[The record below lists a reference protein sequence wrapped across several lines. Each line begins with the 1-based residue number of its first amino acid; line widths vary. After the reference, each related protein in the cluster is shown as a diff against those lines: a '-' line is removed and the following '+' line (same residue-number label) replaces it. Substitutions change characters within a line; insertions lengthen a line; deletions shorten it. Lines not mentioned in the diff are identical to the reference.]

1 MRSKRAGP
9 PGAAWAGPA
18 SADRDAIRIAR
29 APAAKRGGWWRRCP
43 VVPRQACVPPQDRL
57 ASARRALRRAVTR
70 RVVAAHRGRSAART
84 SRGGASRKQLIAQ
97 TFRHRCSRES
107 GRPES
112 LRPALVVLGSRFRG
126 TTWHPSAIAPLLLL
140 PRRAVHSPLR
150 SPATRA
156 RQIGRAPV

>member
-1 MRSKRAGP
+1 MRISD
-9 PGAAWAGPA
+9 W
-18 SADRDAIRIAR
+18 SSDVCSSDL
-29 APAAKRGGWWRRCP
+29 WWRRCP

-107 GRPES
+107 GSPES
-112 LRPALVVLGSRFRG
+112 LRTALVVLGSRFRG
-126 TTWHPSAIAPLLLL
+126 HRSDEHTPELQSLTRISY
-140 PRRAVHSPLR
+140 AVFCLKPNKLIHTQLHTITPHY
-150 SPATRA
+150 TH
-156 RQIGRAPV
+156 